1 MGWRSRL
8 ADPWGALVA
17 VTAGGVAWAVL
28 PGAAMAVP
36 IGIGVAA
43 AVFGAKIAAD
53 ALLGLRAPH
62 AELPRAP
69 EPTALPDPRRGTPAR
84 ALLDRAEKALQK
96 LDATVESAAASAT
109 REQLRAIRDEAAG
122 TRAGIRRLAGQAA
135 AFAEALDHVPAGR
148 LEKERRRL
156 ASVLRQTRNPEAAA
170 QHRAALGGVEQ
181 QLAAR
186 ARLAEAHEITVAK
199 LQSITLGVE
208 GLGTRA
214 IELVA
219 LAAGTD
225 HLPED
230 RRIDDLAD
238 ELEALRLGIAD
249 VERRTRPALAPE
261 PPATSG

>member
-8 ADPWGALVA
+8 TDPWGALVA

-28 PGAAMAVP
+28 PGAALAVP

-43 AVFGAKIAAD
+43 AVYGAKIAAD
-53 ALLGLRAPH
+53 ALLAQRAPHPELRAPQ
-62 AELPRAP
+62 
-69 EPTALPDPRRGTPAR
+69 PTALPDPRRGTPAR

-96 LDATVESAAASAT
+96 LDATAESAAASAT

-156 ASVLRQTRNPEAAA
+156 ASALRQTRNREAAA

-181 QLAAR
+181 QLAAH

-219 LAAGTD
+219 LAAGAD

-230 RRIDDLAD
+230 RRIDELTG

>member
-1 MGWRSRL
+1 MGRRVRL

-17 VTAGGVAWAVL
+17 VTAGGLAWAVL
-28 PGAAMAVP
+28 PGAALAVP
-36 IGIGVAA
+36 IGLGVAA
-43 AVFGAKIAAD
+43 VVYGAKIAAE
-53 ALLGLRAPH
+53 ALLSSRTP
-62 AELPRAP
+62 ELPAAP
-69 EPTALPDPRRGTPAR
+69 APTALPEPRRGTPAR

-109 REQLRAIRDEAAG
+109 REQLRTIRDEAAG

-135 AFAEALDHVPAGR
+135 AFAEALDHIPAAR

-156 ASVLRQTRNPEAAA
+156 VSALRQTRTPEAAE
-170 QHRAALGGVEQ
+170 QHRVALGGVEQ
-181 QLAAR
+181 QLAAY

-199 LQSITLGVE
+199 LQSTTLGVE

-230 RRIDDLAD
+230 RRIDELAG

-249 VERRTRPALAPE
+249 VERRTRPALGSE
-261 PPATSG
+261 PPTTSG